1 MGGGRQVKLN
11 SLNIQK
17 AWGLNNLEILF
28 GKPSDRY
35 FENANVSILV
45 GENGTGKTS
54 ILRLLSYAF
63 FPEMAEK
70 QRLYPYFHVNY
81 EINNENYELGAF
93 GPESF
98 QVVRPKRII
107 VSSFAVFEAFKVS
120 HNNRNKYNDFVG
132 EYAGTEYYYCGPT
145 VSKGVASLKEAIP
158 TIVKSFY
165 YPNNDN
171 FHESINYLMKV
182 IGYMGYPTIEI
193 SSPQPK
199 DRARNMHRIE
209 LAPEPEL
216 ELLGERLKGEIIS
229 RDLVRLVG
237 GKYLITPD
245 KIDSSLLELLF
256 KINDSKYYNRIFSD
270 LIFDKDGR
278 ELRFS
283 QMSSGELTMFFR
295 FFPLIDKICDESVIL
310 IDEPET
316 HLHPRWI
323 KNYINLIVKLFG
335 DFKVHIIIATHS
347 PLIASDV
354 PKECIVGLKRNK
366 NNEIVQYH
374 VNENTLGGETSDIL
388 QDVFNIVDYSGE
400 FTIAKKEKIKQLLN
414 ENKIREAL
422 ELYDDLSLSSGKYK
436 FFTEIE
442 HLLPNFRKD

>member
-1 MGGGRQVKLN
+1 VKIN
-11 SLNIQK
+11 SLNIK
-17 AWGLNNLEILF
+17 EAWGLNNLKILF
-28 GKPSDRY
+28 GKPSDSY
-35 FENANVSILV
+35 FEKANVSILV

-63 FPEMAEK
+63 FPQMAEK
-70 QRLYPYFHVNY
+70 RELYPYFHVNY

-93 GPESF
+93 GSESF
-98 QVVRPKRII
+98 HIVRPKRVI
-107 VSSFAVFEAFKVS
+107 VSSFAVFEAFKVNY
-120 HNNRNKYNDFVG
+120 NNRNKYNDFVG

-145 VSKGVASLKEAIP
+145 VSKGVSSLKEAIP

-165 YPNNDN
+165 HPINDN
-171 FHESINYLMKV
+171 FHESLNHLMKV
-182 IGYMGYPTIEI
+182 IGFEGYPTIEI
-193 SSPQPK
+193 SRPQRK
-199 DRARNMHRIE
+199 NRGRNMFIDESEIE
-209 LAPEPEL
+209 LL
-216 ELLGERLKGEIIS
+216 EEKSRKLEEEIIK
-229 RDLVRLVG
+229 RNLVRLTG
-237 GKYLITPD
+237 GKYLITPN
-245 KIDSSLLELLF
+245 KIDGFLLELLF
-256 KINDSKYYNRIFSD
+256 GLNNSNHYSKIFND
-270 LIFDKDGR
+270 LIFSKDGR

-335 DFKVHIIIATHS
+335 KFKVHLIIATHS

-374 VNENTLGGETSDIL
+374 INENTLGGETSDIL

-400 FTIAKKEKIKQLLN
+400 FTITKKEMIKKLLN
-414 ENKIREAL
+414 EKKIREAL

-442 HLLPNFRKD
+442 HLLPGFRKD

>member
-1 MGGGRQVKLN
+1 MKLN
-11 SLNIQK
+11 SLNIKQ

-28 GKPSDRY
+28 GKPSGEY
-35 FENANVSILV
+35 FENANISVLV

-93 GPESF
+93 GPESLH
-98 QVVRPKRII
+98 VVRPKRVI
-107 VSSFAVFEAFKVS
+107 VSSFAVFEAFKVNYS
-120 HNNRNKYNDFVG
+120 NRNENNDFVG

-145 VSKGVASLKEAIP
+145 VSKGVASLREAIP

-165 YPNNDN
+165 HPNNDSK
-171 FHESINYLMKV
+171 FHEAISYLMTV
-182 IGYMGYPTIEI
+182 IGYMGYPAIEI
-193 SSPQPK
+193 SRPELRRK
-199 DRARNMHRIE
+199 KRNMFTE
-209 LAPEPEL
+209 EPKPGV
-216 ELLGERLKGEIIS
+216 ELLGERLKEEII
-229 RDLVRLVG
+229 RRGLVRLGG

-245 KIDSSLLELLF
+245 KIDASLLELLF
-256 KINDSKYYNRIFSD
+256 ELNNSNEYYKVFND
-270 LIFDKDGR
+270 LIFNKDGR

-295 FFPLIDKICDESVIL
+295 FFPLIDKVCDQSIIL

-323 KNYINLIVKLFG
+323 KNYINLIVKLLG
-335 DFKVHIIIATHS
+335 NFKVHIIIATHS

-400 FTIAKKEKIKQLLN
+400 FTIAKKEMIKQLLH
-414 ENKIREAL
+414 EKKIREAL